1 MRIFIG
7 CCCHPRRF
15 RHRRCRRCLSTVVAR
30 AVAAIATAVVTIAV
44 FTDAVCAFTVAVVTV
59 AILVV
64 AAVAAAV
71 AIVAA
76 AVAVARDFFSQGPN
90 HAITTF
96 SHRDRIA

>member
-1 MRIFIG
+1 MHDF
-7 CCCHPRRF
+7 
-15 RHRRCRRCLSTVVAR
+15 
-30 AVAAIATAVVTIAV
+30 AVKYSSVCSKAATT
-44 FTDAVCAFTVAVVTV
+44 VCAFTVAVVTV

-76 AVAVARDFFSQGPN
+76 AVAVACDFFSQGPN